1 MSTDAFKLRNLR
13 GAICEYI
20 DEGNIDELLSDLK
33 NVLEEEEQDFL
44 NKAKLY
50 KSVRRQLFK

>member
-1 MSTDAFKLRNLR
+1 MINELKLRNLR

-33 NVLEEEEQDFL
+33 KVLEEEEQDFL

-50 KSVRRQLFK
+50 KSVRKQLFK